1 MGPFWPF
8 LTRLLVVPTTSLT
21 ILLLAGVPVR
31 AATDDFNDGTDDGW
45 IHYNPIGT
53 GSWTLLNGTYRLQ
66 SSASPS
72 PTSAG
77 PGRVGSLRAES
88 YGQFYIAVDLVTW
101 DNSLDQLFGVIA
113 RVSGAGLGS
122 TLGYSFTYATR
133 TGRAATGQLQILRIA
148 SEAGTQLAGASS
160 NILLQAS
167 QSYRLVFTGLRDRFT
182 GQLFALP
189 NLTTPLATITGSDSG
204 YTSGS
209 GGIFTYDNSSSRA
222 NRADTTFDN
231 FVFQE
236 LQPPLTIAQD
246 PTSSDVRLSWPD
258 WATDYRLQRT
268 TELPATS
275 WEDILNFVDQAN
287 GLFYTFDDTSLP
299 AAFYRLIKP

>member
-1 MGPFWPF
+1 MAPLWPSVPRLLLVPTAF
-8 LTRLLVVPTTSLT
+8 LTA
-21 ILLLAGVPVR
+21 ILLAGVPAH

-53 GSWTLLNGTYRLQ
+53 GSWTLLDGTYRLR
-66 SSASPS
+66 SSPS
-72 PTSAG
+72 PSPSTYG

-88 YGQFYIAVDLVTW
+88 YAQFYIAVDLVTW

-113 RVSGAGLGS
+113 RVGNAGLGS
-122 TLGYSFTYATR
+122 TRGYTFTYATR
-133 TGRAATGQLQILRIA
+133 TGRSSPGLLQILRIDNE
-148 SEAGTQLAGASS
+148 SGTELSGASS

-167 QSYRLVFTGLRDRFT
+167 QSYRLVFTGVRDQFT

-189 NLTTPLATITGSDSG
+189 NLTTAVATITGSDPA
-204 YTSGS
+204 YAS
-209 GGIFTYDNSSSRA
+209 GGGGVFTYDNSSGGA

-236 LQPPLTIAQD
+236 LAPPLTIAHD
-246 PTSSDVRLSWPD
+246 PFSADVRLSWPD
-258 WATDYRLQRT
+258 WATDYRLQRAT
-268 TELPATS
+268 QLPADS
-275 WEDILNFVDQAN
+275 WEDLLNFVDQAN
-287 GLFYTFDDTSLP
+287 GSFYTFDDTSQP